1 LTASLLLTASL
12 ILTGPAEG
20 ASGADFD
27 GIADFDGTAVSHA
40 SCCFSRFLLFLTL
53 LAVSH
58 ASCCFTAIAL
68 RRCSL
73 LSSAP
78 STPPVDID
86 TTR

>member
-40 SCCFSRFLLFLTL
+40 SCCFSRFLLF
-53 LAVSH
+53 H
-58 ASCCFTAIAL
+58 GY
-68 RRCSL
+68 RP
-73 LSSAP
+73 SAMLVAFIG
-78 STPPVDID
+78 TFH
-86 TTR
+86 TTC